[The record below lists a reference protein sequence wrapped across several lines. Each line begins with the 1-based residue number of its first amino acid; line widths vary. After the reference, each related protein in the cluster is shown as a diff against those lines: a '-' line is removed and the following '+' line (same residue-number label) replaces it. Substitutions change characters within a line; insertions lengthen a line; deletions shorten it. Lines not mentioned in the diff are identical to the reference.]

1 MQNLGAQTK
10 IIMVF
15 SKWPIWKKSAVLL
28 HSHTYAM
35 RTYFSEDD
43 RFFFSDKILMINR
56 LVAKFLTSEKN
67 LFRRIN
73 V

>member
-1 MQNLGAQTK
+1 MQNLGGQTK

-15 SKWPIWKKSAVLL
+15 SKVAYMEKSAVLL
-28 HSHTYAM
+28 HYHTYAM

-67 LFRRIN
+67 LFCRIN